1 MNGVVEVLNVGPDEG
16 QDGYS
21 KFIVVIGDDE
31 FGMVEVVL
39 SSKPR
44 SSTTHVRGLLSTIN
58 WREGAH
64 NL

>member
-1 MNGVVEVLNVGPDEG
+1 VLNVGPDEG

-39 SSKPR
+39 S
-44 SSTTHVRGLLSTIN
+44 
-58 WREGAH
+58 
-64 NL
+64 